1 MEFHDFLKFLVRKR
15 KTVYGII
22 AIFILVGVVT
32 IAVQRFKYSAK
43 SQLLVVQEYSGPV
56 DAYTASK
63 STEHLSNVLASVIN
77 SNSFFTKVVTNSP
90 SIDTQYFG
98 ANPKDQMREWN
109 KTVNAKSINDTGII
123 AITVYHPNRNE
134 VQKIAGAIN
143 YVLMTQHS
151 AYDGAGQAVKV
162 RLIDQPISST
172 IPVKPN
178 IPLVLGT
185 MVALGFLSS
194 LVYIYLSSESASLQM
209 LEYQKNSQPA
219 FIAQTMF
226 QNQAINKPHTESA
239 PTYNQEEYIP
249 RSVPHF
255 TPYGQHARVSLEDN
269 FEPLFDEAAV
279 ADPEIIVR
287 QGNMRNII
295 D

>member
-22 AIFILVGVVT
+22 AIFVLVGVVSV
-32 IAVQRFKYSAK
+32 AVQRFKYSAK

-63 STEHLSNVLASVIN
+63 STEHLSNVLASVIT
-77 SNSFFTKVVTNSP
+77 SNSFFTKVITNSP

-98 ANPKDQMREWN
+98 ASPRDQMREWS

-134 VQKIAGAIN
+134 AQKIAGAVN

-151 AYDGAGQAVKV
+151 AYDGAAQAVKV

-185 MVALGFLSS
+185 MVILGFLSS
-194 LVYIYLSSESASLQM
+194 LVYIYLSSENASLQM

-226 QNQAINKPHTESA
+226 QNQAINRAHAQPS
-239 PTYNQEEYIP
+239 PYSQEEYIP
-249 RSVPHF
+249 QSRPHF

-269 FEPLFDEAAV
+269 FEPLLNEEAM